1 MKKAFLIQVPGSTAN
16 LGPGFDSIGAALN
29 LYLKLNVT
37 TQDHWEFIH
46 IGPNTPVDTTVE
58 HHLIHKYANEVAASF
73 HKQLIPCKV
82 EMTSELPLARG
93 LGSSAAAIVAAIEL
107 ANQVCNLHLSTQQKL
122 SIASQIE
129 GHPDNATAS
138 ILGGITVSSMID
150 DEADTIAI
158 RDVEFNL
165 VVIIPPYELKTADAR
180 SVLPESYTR
189 SQAVAA
195 SAKANM
201 LVANLLSKNYEKVG
215 FYMEQDVFHEPYRA
229 ELIADF
235 HLIKQYA
242 KRYGAYGTALS
253 GAGPT
258 MISIVP
264 KDQLDFFVQRM
275 KKQFETYEIV
285 ATSIDTNGV
294 QVLEKLN
301 CSNLMSQMN
310 SF

>member
-1 MKKAFLIQVPGSTAN
+1 MMNSFQIQVPGSTAN

-46 IGPNTPVDTTVE
+46 IGPNTPIDTTVE
-58 HHLIHKYANEVAASF
+58 NHLIYQIANKVAESF
-73 HKQLIPCKV
+73 QKKLTPCKV
-82 EMTSELPLARG
+82 EMTSDLPLARG

-107 ANQVCNLHLSTQQKL
+107 ANQVCDLKLSTQQKL
-122 SIASQIE
+122 SIASEIE
-129 GHPDNATAS
+129 GHPDNASAS

-150 DEADTIAI
+150 NEADTIAI
-158 RDVEFNL
+158 RDVDFNL

-180 SVLPESYTR
+180 IVLPESYSR

-235 HLIKQYA
+235 HLIKQCA

-258 MISIVP
+258 MISLVP
-264 KDQLDFFVQRM
+264 SNLIDSFVQQM
-275 KKQFETYEIV
+275 KNQFETYDIIE
-285 ATSIDTNGV
+285 TSIDTDGV
-294 QVLEKLN
+294 QVFEKLT
-301 CSNLMSQMN
+301 CTTNLSR
-310 SF
+310 

>member
-1 MKKAFLIQVPGSTAN
+1 MMNSFQIQVPGSTAN

-37 TQDHWEFIH
+37 AQDHWEFIH
-46 IGPNTPVDTTVE
+46 IGPNTPIDTTVE
-58 HHLIHKYANEVAASF
+58 NHLIYQYANKIAESF
-73 HKQLIPCKV
+73 QKKLTPCKV
-82 EMTSELPLARG
+82 EMTSDLPLARG

-107 ANQVCNLHLSTQQKL
+107 ANQVCDLKLSTQQKL
-122 SIASQIE
+122 SIASEIE
-129 GHPDNATAS
+129 GHPDNASAS

-150 DEADTIAI
+150 NEADTIAI
-158 RDVEFNL
+158 RDVDFKL

-180 SVLPESYTR
+180 IVLPESYSR
-189 SQAVAA
+189 AQAVAA

-229 ELIADF
+229 ELIVDF
-235 HLIKQYA
+235 NLIKQCA

-258 MISIVP
+258 MISLVP
-264 KDQLDFFVQRM
+264 SNLIDSFVQQM
-275 KKQFETYEIV
+275 KNQFETYDIIE
-285 ATSIDTNGV
+285 TSIDTDGV
-294 QVLEKLN
+294 QVFEKLT
-301 CSNLMSQMN
+301 CTTNLSR
-310 SF
+310 